1 MATANATWLPPPPP
15 PPPSPPPFTSVGCE
29 DADACSYF
37 DVSDREIVT
46 SLGIFATMG
55 AVLLVTFG
63 AIRHQAPIF
72 FGRRRLRNLVRGG
85 RARAMTRSESRE
97 TRERTA
103 FFSFKTGRRLFP
115 RQPEAR
121 LTFSDLSSLTTERKP
136 ITHRHTALLPSLDP
150 MERGPTRCS
159 DG

>member
-1 MATANATWLPPPPP
+1 MATANATWPSP
-15 PPPSPPPFTSVGCE
+15 PPPSPPPPPFASVGCE
-29 DADACSYF
+29 DAEACVHF
-37 DVSDREIVT
+37 DVSDSEIVT
-46 SLGIFATMG
+46 SLGIFAAMG

-85 RARAMTRSESRE
+85 QSATTRSGSEKPPR
-97 TRERTA
+97 RTA
-103 FFSFKTGRRLFP
+103 FFSFKTGRRLSP

-136 ITHRHTALLPSLDP
+136 VTHRHTALLPSLDP